1 MKSEKLLTSMVHIFY
16 AIPPNWPRGSNWE
29 RILPTIM
36 AILIWLAFCME
47 MSIIKLLWT
56 QGDQGHAANKHPP
69 IGSVLLVIL
78 LELSSTVSFTIMV
91 IYFFKSSNRFH
102 YSSTKL
108 IPGFEFAP
116 LGKHQDVTLK
126 KVHWLSVNLF
136 LVFAITG
143 LGTSLYNAMKVN
155 IFFSFTDLHEFTK
168 QISDVQRGLYYST
181 LVILN
186 WAHMSS
192 ILACGTFYIAC
203 CSISSHIDFT
213 EKLLVSHVTDFNSV
227 KEIHECLL
235 KYSEKVIKSLTPWFT
250 IHSSLLGLVILLKLL
265 DIMSTIQS
273 SQKGH
278 DISKIWLSEVTASWF
293 VAIQFAFPFLSAS
306 LVTRRYEQMYEQL
319 NRRATNVTNCH
330 ELDAFLNYCL
340 RCKSGFYVLGIRITT
355 SHAVM
360 SIASVFIGLFRFYKE
375 LF

>member
-1 MKSEKLLTSMVHIFY
+1 MVHIFY

-69 IGSVLLVIL
+69 IGSVLLVVL
-78 LELSSTVSFTIMV
+78 LVLSSTVSFTIMV
-91 IYFFKSSNRFH
+91 VYVFKSSNRFH

-126 KVHWLSVNLF
+126 KVHWLGVNLF

-168 QISDVQRGLYYST
+168 QISDCQRGLYYST

-203 CSISSHIDFT
+203 RSISSHIDFT
-213 EKLLVSHVTDFNSV
+213 EKLLVSHVTDFNSA

-235 KYSEKVIKSLTPWFT
+235 KYSEKVLKSLTPWFT
-250 IHSSLLGLVILLKLL
+250 VHSSLFGLVILLTLL

-306 LVTRRYEQMYEQL
+306 LVTQRYEQMYEQL